1 MTDELSVWVVKIT
14 SKIGISWTHSQTF
27 CFWPNLNSLNSVHI
41 YKIDNFESQ
50 NSLKLCFTS
59 IWGLRLNIVD
69 WIFPGIKL
77 SWHSYSM
84 WDKLGWLNWFWHFLC
99 EGLSSRNP
107 KGLYYSYAWSCS
119 LCEGRTSF
127 STGVIFGKL
136 CRFLLMFSTGFT
148 PLSVL
153 FLFPLL
159 ITFFVFVYRF
169 YSISSNTDEVLSINS
184 SANISVFGDFNIH
197 HKDWL
202 TPDCDSESSALF
214 DFFLSAGTSTCSTMA
229 FPPLGNSDLIIL
241 LSEFPLNFL

>member
-50 NSLKLCFTS
+50 NFLKLCFTS

-119 LCEGRTSF
+119 LCEGRTCF

-159 ITFFVFVYRF
+159 ITLFLF
-169 YSISSNTDEVLSINS
+169 YFI
-184 SANISVFGDFNIH
+184 
-197 HKDWL
+197 
-202 TPDCDSESSALF
+202 
-214 DFFLSAGTSTCSTMA
+214 
-229 FPPLGNSDLIIL
+229 
-241 LSEFPLNFL
+241 